1 MQDDLELFAL
11 IFEEQ
16 EKAGKALQ
24 ILRVAER
31 ETGFKLVNV
40 ATAVKDEQG
49 HVRLNER
56 EDVDP
61 LHGAAAGAILG
72 ALIGMLAGPGGAIL
86 GAAAGATAG
95 GLAARQLDYGF
106 DKDFIQEL
114 KEGLQS
120 GHSALL
126 VLVEERWSGPALQ
139 ALEPL
144 EGKVLRH
151 IVRRDLLRRM
161 KKEE

>member
-11 IFEEQ
+11 IFEDQ
-16 EKAGKALQ
+16 GKAGKALQ
-24 ILRVAER
+24 ILRSAER
-31 ETGFKLVNV
+31 ESGIKLVNA
-40 ATAVKDEQG
+40 ATAAKDEQG
-49 HVRLNER
+49 RVRLNER

-61 LHGAAAGAILG
+61 LHGAAAGAVLG
-72 ALIGMLAGPGGAIL
+72 ALIGLLVGPGGAIL
-86 GAAAGATAG
+86 GAAAGAAAG
-95 GLAARQLDYGF
+95 GMAARQLDDGF

-126 VLVEERWSGPALQ
+126 VQVEERWSGPALQ

-144 EGKVLRH
+144 EGKVLRN
-151 IVRRDLLRRM
+151 ILRKDLLRRM
-161 KKEE
+161 KQEE